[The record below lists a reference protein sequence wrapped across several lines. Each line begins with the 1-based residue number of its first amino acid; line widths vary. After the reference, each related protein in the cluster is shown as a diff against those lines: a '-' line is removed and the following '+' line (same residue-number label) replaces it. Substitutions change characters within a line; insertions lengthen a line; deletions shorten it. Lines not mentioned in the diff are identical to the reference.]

1 MNKNKLTKKAE
12 GREVNRRRGMKAVKA
27 LSLYLGEE
35 ETKKLSVSRKER
47 SDLKL
52 GRVDGGIL
60 MDAVTD
66 MMTDLMHIYPEITMS
81 INLRGE
87 METLLETAKNHYDYE
102 KSTKGI
108 RYD

>member
-1 MNKNKLTKKAE
+1 MNKNKLNKKAE
-12 GREVNRRRGMKAVKA
+12 GREGNRRRGMKAVKA
-27 LSLYLGEE
+27 LGLYLGEE
-35 ETKKLSVSRKER
+35 ESMINNLDEFL

>member
-1 MNKNKLTKKAE
+1 
-12 GREVNRRRGMKAVKA
+12 
-27 LSLYLGEE
+27 
-35 ETKKLSVSRKER
+35 
-47 SDLKL
+47 
-52 GRVDGGIL
+52 
-60 MDAVTD
+60 
-66 MMTDLMHIYPEITMS
+66 MMTDLMHIYPEVTMS

>member
-1 MNKNKLTKKAE
+1 
-12 GREVNRRRGMKAVKA
+12 MKAVKA

-35 ETKKLSVSRKER
+35 ETKKLSLSKSER
-47 SDLKL
+47 DGLYL
-52 GRVDGGIL
+52 GTPDGGIL

-81 INLRGE
+81 INLRNE
-87 METLLETAKNHYDYE
+87 METLLETAKNHYNYE